1 MPAIINLPASP
12 SPAAAKF
19 ALDGGENADMS
30 ATDGGGLGPFAAVFR
45 NLLDKQ
51 MAVEADA
58 ALPLSLTETEAA
70 ADTTTEDLDALLPFL
85 DAMGLTQAD
94 PMAAGNGEAPPAEAT
109 PEDIAAN
116 ALAVTTPPAEADAMP
131 AIPAG
136 GAVETDA
143 ALASIPAAKADTAG
157 ATPAAPVA
165 LQAGEANSATK
176 EAAQGREF
184 SAQLVAAIENSKEQ
198 AHTPGG
204 TASAVHQVI
213 AAASPQNAHAA
224 RAPLPIAQPVGS
236 SGWSEEVGNRIAWMA
251 TRMESRAE
259 LVLTPPQMGRV
270 EVSLS
275 VTGDQASASFVSANP
290 AVREALEAALPRLRE
305 VLADA
310 GIQLGQAQVGAEN
323 ARQSAQ
329 QEKNGDNFGL
339 DRDNRS
345 GPATSQSAGN
355 DATTSDGL
363 KLGRGLVDV
372 FA

>member
-30 ATDGGGLGPFAAVFR
+30 ATDGGGLGPFAALFR

-94 PMAAGNGEAPPAEAT
+94 PMAAGNGMAPPAEAT

-116 ALAVTTPPAEADAMP
+116 ALAVTTPPTEADAMP

-143 ALASIPAAKADTAG
+143 ALASIPAAKPDATS
-157 ATPAAPVA
+157 ATPAV
-165 LQAGEANSATK
+165 LQAGNTDAATK
-176 EAAQGREF
+176 EASQGREF
-184 SAQLVAAIENSKEQ
+184 STQLVAAIENSKEQ

-213 AAASPQNAHAA
+213 AAAAPQNAHAA
-224 RAPLPIAQPVGS
+224 RTPLPVAQPVGS

-345 GPATSQSAGN
+345 GPATSQTAGN
-355 DATTSDGL
+355 DASTSDGL

>member
-1 MPAIINLPASP
+1 MPAIINLPVSP
-12 SPAAAKF
+12 SPAASKF
-19 ALDGGENADMS
+19 ALDDGGAADMS
-30 ATDGGGLGPFAAVFR
+30 ATDGGGLGPFAALFR
-45 NLLDKQ
+45 NLIDKQ

-58 ALPLSLTETEAA
+58 ALPLSLTDTETA
-70 ADTTTEDLDALLPFL
+70 ADTTAEDLDALLPFL
-85 DAMGLTQAD
+85 DAMGLTQAA
-94 PMAAGNGEAPPAEAT
+94 PVAAGNSAVPPAETA

-116 ALAVTTPPAEADAMP
+116 ALAVATPPAETDAMP

-136 GAVETDA
+136 DAAETDA
-143 ALASIPAAKADTAG
+143 ALASLPAAKSAAG
-157 ATPAAPVA
+157 PASAAVA

-184 SAQLVAAIENSKEQ
+184 STQLVAAIESSKEQ

-213 AAASPQNAHAA
+213 AAASPQHAHAA
-224 RAPLPIAQPVGS
+224 RTPLPVAQPVGS

-345 GPATSQSAGN
+345 SPATSQSAGN
-355 DATTSDGL
+355 DAATPDGL